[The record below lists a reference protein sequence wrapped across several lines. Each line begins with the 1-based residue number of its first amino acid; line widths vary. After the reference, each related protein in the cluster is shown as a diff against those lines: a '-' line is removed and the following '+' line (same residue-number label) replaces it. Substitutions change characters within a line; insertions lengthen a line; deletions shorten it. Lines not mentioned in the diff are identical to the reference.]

1 MMHQTASYGGAIP
14 RLFTNRLAP
23 LGSCKIPTTGQIH
36 PNGVHNMG
44 VTVLHHDLTEALERS
59 GWGEKRR
66 AGAKKRAVKRAH
78 IRQTVSGL
86 ELSAPNGVHAIAI
99 IVGKWPKEVFFD
111 GAMLSSILK
120 WLQTYDGAKD
130 TVEIELIGAEIIFQI
145 GTARRR
151 VNALSEPM
159 DPPSAPEVT
168 NTRQSPSVSAKQP
181 VKAHKPASCSP
192 SAPTPEPPTRKPA
205 IADVRTQA
213 IKEIEE
219 AYPELKTRNDERASY
234 ILPLMYAALVLVAYR
249 GALQAFE
256 TPAVAE
262 LVTLAAS
269 AGILWLLN
277 RERHQKFDRLMKE
290 RVEYLKHSMGVDE
303 T

>member
-1 MMHQTASYGGAIP
+1 
-14 RLFTNRLAP
+14 
-23 LGSCKIPTTGQIH
+23 
-36 PNGVHNMG
+36 MG
-44 VTVLHHDLTEALERS
+44 VTVRHHDLTEALERS

-66 AGAKKRAVKRAH
+66 AGAKKGAVKRAH

-99 IVGKWPKEVFFD
+99 VVGKWPKEVFFD
-111 GAMLSSILK
+111 GATLSSILK
-120 WLQTYDGAKD
+120 WLQTYDGAED
-130 TVEIELIGAEIIFQI
+130 TVEIKLIGAEIVFKI

-151 VNALSEPM
+151 VDALAEPM

-168 NTRQSPSVSAKQP
+168 NTRKSPSVSAKQP
-181 VKAHKPASCSP
+181 VEAHDTASSHEI
-192 SAPTPEPPTRKPA
+192 APTPQPSIRKPTL
-205 IADVRTQA
+205 ADVREQVR
-213 IKEIEE
+213 KEIVA
-219 AYPELKTRNDERASY
+219 AYPELEMRHNEAASY
-234 ILPLMYAALVLVAYR
+234 FLPLMYVALVLVIYR

-262 LVTLAAS
+262 LVTFAAS
-269 AGILWLLN
+269 AGGLWLLN